1 MTVVIDPAFDP
12 VPSLQRNVTIAV
24 VAEGDSALDEAGA
37 AAVFVTT
44 EGELPAATPE
54 GLDRD
59 ALAAAGFTG
68 KSGQTLVVP
77 GPQLRVL
84 VGVGSAIE
92 TAAQLRDAVAAFTR
106 AARESAS
113 IAVDLSDI
121 VSKDAVDSASAC
133 LGVTTTE
140 QAKSAARSAALSSD
154 VAPLSSDAAP
164 LSSDAAPLSAHD
176 AALAATEGA
185 ILARYAYDALKGDPK
200 TVELDRLVLVLPD
213 SAQAHAREGVRRGAI
228 LARTAGLA
236 RDLGNTPPRHLS
248 AVKFAQVIE
257 QLAPEFGLEV
267 EVYDRAQLMELGCGG
282 LLGVNA
288 GSTEEPRMVKIRYTP
303 DPDMGAGAGDDAPH
317 LALVGKGIMYDSGGI
332 SLKPSNAMH
341 AAMKLDMM
349 GAAAVFSAM
358 TALRELGAPVS
369 VTGWLMCTDNM
380 PSGSATKL
388 GDVLTIRGGT
398 TVEVKNTD
406 AEGRLVLAD
415 GLTLATEEERRPDAI
430 VDIATLTGAAMAALG
445 TRTAA
450 MLANDDAV
458 AAQLQAAA
466 DATDENIWRM
476 PLDHR
481 YREQLKSDVADLSN
495 IGGQYAGAILAAL
508 FLNEF
513 VDGLP
518 WGHLDIAGTMQSE
531 RDDLWRSTGSTGFGA
546 RLLAEFATAFE
557 RPQTS
562 E

>member
-1 MTVVIDPAFDP
+1 
-12 VPSLQRNVTIAV
+12 
-24 VAEGDSALDEAGA
+24 
-37 AAVFVTT
+37 
-44 EGELPAATPE
+44 
-54 GLDRD
+54 
-59 ALAAAGFTG
+59 
-68 KSGQTLVVP
+68 
-77 GPQLRVL
+77 
-84 VGVGSAIE
+84 
-92 TAAQLRDAVAAFTR
+92 
-106 AARESAS
+106 
-113 IAVDLSDI
+113 
-121 VSKDAVDSASAC
+121 
-133 LGVTTTE
+133 
-140 QAKSAARSAALSSD
+140 
-154 VAPLSSDAAP
+154 
-164 LSSDAAPLSAHD
+164 
-176 AALAATEGA
+176 
-185 ILARYAYDALKGDPK
+185 
-200 TVELDRLVLVLPD
+200 
-213 SAQAHAREGVRRGAI
+213 
-228 LARTAGLA
+228 
-236 RDLGNTPPRHLS
+236 
-248 AVKFAQVIE
+248 
-257 QLAPEFGLEV
+257 
-267 EVYDRAQLMELGCGG
+267 
-282 LLGVNA
+282 
-288 GSTEEPRMVKIRYTP
+288 
-303 DPDMGAGAGDDAPH
+303 
-317 LALVGKGIMYDSGGI
+317 
-332 SLKPSNAMH
+332 
-341 AAMKLDMM
+341 MKLDMM
-349 GAAAVFSAM
+349 GAAAVFAAM
-358 TALRELGAPVS
+358 TALRELGAGVA

-466 DATDENIWRM
+466 DTTDENIWRM

-557 RPQTS
+557 RPEAS

>member
-12 VPSLQRNVTIAV
+12 VPSLARQITVS
-24 VAEGDSALDEAGA
+24 VAASAPDAGA
-37 AAVFVTT
+37 VAHFIAST
-44 EGELPAATPE
+44 GELPE
-54 GLDRD
+54 GLPESLDRK
-59 ALAAAGFTG
+59 ALAAGGFTG
-68 KSGQTLVVP
+68 KPGQTLLLP
-77 GPQLRVL
+77 GSPLRVL
-84 VGVGSAIE
+84 VGTGSGLATISE
-92 TAAQLRDAVAAFTR
+92 LRDAVASFTR
-106 AARESAS
+106 AAREIGW
-113 IAVDLSDI
+113 IAVDLSD
-121 VSKDAVDSASAC
+121 V
-133 LGVTTTE
+133 
-140 QAKSAARSAALSSD
+140 
-154 VAPLSSDAAP
+154 
-164 LSSDAAPLSAHD
+164 
-176 AALAATEGA
+176 LAAGAIPAHHAAQAVTEGA
-185 ILARYAYDALKGDPK
+185 ILARYRFDALKKDPK
-200 TVELDRLVLVLPD
+200 TVQLEKLTIVAAESDADQLE
-213 SAQAHAREGVRRGAI
+213 AGIERGLI
-228 LARTAGLA
+228 LARTASLA
-236 RDLGNTPPRHLS
+236 RDLANTPPRHLS
-248 AVKFAQVIE
+248 AVKFAEIAVR
-257 QLAPEFGLEV
+257 LGPEFGLEV
-267 EVYDRAQLMELGCGG
+267 EVFDRQQLIELGCGG

-288 GSTEEPRMVKIRYTP
+288 GSTEEPRMVKLRYRPT
-303 DPDMGAGAGDDAPH
+303 AATAESPH

-349 GAAAVFSAM
+349 GAAGVFAAM
-358 TALRELGAPVS
+358 TSFRELGVATA

-415 GLTLATEEERRPDAI
+415 GLVLATEEGRRPDTI
-430 VDIATLTGAAMAALG
+430 IDVATLTGAAMAALG

-450 MLANDDAV
+450 MLANNDSV
-458 AAQLQAAA
+458 AQQLQAAA
-466 DATDENIWRM
+466 DATDENIWRL

-495 IGGQYAGAILAAL
+495 MGGQYAGAILAAL

-546 RLLAEFATAFE
+546 RLLAEFAAAFE
-557 RPQTS
+557 PPTAETDDEVGLES

>member
-24 VAEGDSALDEAGA
+24 VAEGDSALAEAGA

-113 IAVDLSDI
+113 IAVDLSEV

-140 QAKSAARSAALSSD
+140 QAKAAAQPSALSTD
-154 VAPLSSDAAP
+154 V
-164 LSSDAAPLSAHD
+164 APLSAHD

-236 RDLGNTPPRHLS
+236 RDLGNTPPRHLN

-257 QLAPEFGLEV
+257 QLAPEFGLEA

-288 GSTEEPRMVKIRYTP
+288 GSTEEPRMVKIRYVP
-303 DPDMGAGAGDDAPH
+303 DPDTGADAGDDAPH

-358 TALRELGAPVS
+358 TALRELGASVA

-466 DATDENIWRM
+466 DTTDENIWRM

-557 RPQTS
+557 RPEAS